1 MAGRPWLLLCAG
13 VLQRANGL
21 HFGFRQLEA
30 LQYLTS
36 FAHGPP
42 FIAPVPG

>member
-1 MAGRPWLLLCAG
+1 MAGRPWLLLG

-21 HFGFRQLEA
+21 HFGFRQFEA

-42 FIAPVPG
+42 FIAQVPG